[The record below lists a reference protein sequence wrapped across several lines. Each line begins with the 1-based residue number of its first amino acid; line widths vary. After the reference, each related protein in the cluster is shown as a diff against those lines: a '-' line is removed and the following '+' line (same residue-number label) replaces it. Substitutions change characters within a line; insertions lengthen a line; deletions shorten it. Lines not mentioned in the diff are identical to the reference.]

1 MAMESTKAIEEGRKP
16 EAGDMTERDG
26 GRGGWRGRLRPSVH
40 RAPSP
45 SYGICQSYAWLLRRR
60 RGFGRSGAL
69 IARNITEAKGREEG
83 RGQANGIARAPQV

>member
-26 GRGGWRGRLRPSVH
+26 GRGGWRGRPLVRLRVTVSAGVMPGFCGGGAVSVGQVH
-40 RAPSP
+40 S
-45 SYGICQSYAWLLRRR
+45 LLETSL
-60 RGFGRSGAL
+60 GP
-69 IARNITEAKGREEG
+69 REEG